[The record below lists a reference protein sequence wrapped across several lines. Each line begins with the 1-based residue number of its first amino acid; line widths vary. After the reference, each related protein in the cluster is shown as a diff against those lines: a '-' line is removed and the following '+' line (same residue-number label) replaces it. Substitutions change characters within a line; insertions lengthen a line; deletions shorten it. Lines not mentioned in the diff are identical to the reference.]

1 MSAQTIQSKPP
12 SITKPG
18 ITSDGSGQ
26 VEAQTRQ
33 FIAFEL
39 GEQYYGVEITVVR
52 EIRQW
57 FATAE
62 LPDQPSFGRG
72 VLDIRGEIVPVYDL
86 RARLGGCRTDVTDD
100 HMVLILSIAGRSL
113 GMLVDA
119 VSEIISIGPG
129 ELRPVP
135 DGSRAIEPG
144 TLTNLA
150 VYGDRMIALLDCS
163 VLFAKPIKSM
173 ALETA

>member
-1 MSAQTIQSKPP
+1 M
-12 SITKPG
+12 TKPG
-18 ITSDGSGQ
+18 RIDDGGGQ
-26 VEAQTRQ
+26 IEAQTRQ

-39 GEQYYGVEITVVR
+39 GEQFYGVEITVVR

-57 FATAE
+57 VATAE

-86 RARLGGCRTDVTDD
+86 RARLGGNRTDVTDD
-100 HMVLILSIAGRSL
+100 HMVLILTIGGRSL
-113 GMLVDA
+113 GILVDA

-135 DGSRAIEPG
+135 DGSRAVEPG

-150 VYGDRMIALLDCS
+150 VYGEKMIALLDCS
-163 VLFAKPIKSM
+163 VLFAAPIQSM
-173 ALETA
+173 APETV